1 MAICKITLP
10 KGFTIL
16 EVLLAI
22 MIIGMALLLLLNM
35 AMVSL
40 DSNDWSSKSTIAN
53 QMIQEKLEQLRYEP
67 DLSSISSGSDTAS
80 GISRTWTVT
89 DIGSYLRKIEV
100 TVIWQNIQGDHLTNT
115 MTAFVNT
122 DSV

>member
-1 MAICKITLP
+1 MKAICKITLP

-100 TVIWQNIQGDHLTNT
+100 TVIW
-115 MTAFVNT
+115 
-122 DSV
+122 